1 MPTCMYLMA
10 IIEMQVSQL
19 SRKDSASIHQTW
31 AYIHNMLKVHFMSQ
45 LVGID
50 ALYTTI
56 GNGDFMNLY
65 ETNIMFIATDDNGQQ
80 I

>member
-1 MPTCMYLMA
+1 
-10 IIEMQVSQL
+10 
-19 SRKDSASIHQTW
+19 
-31 AYIHNMLKVHFMSQ
+31 MLQGPVAPGSYSTVSQ